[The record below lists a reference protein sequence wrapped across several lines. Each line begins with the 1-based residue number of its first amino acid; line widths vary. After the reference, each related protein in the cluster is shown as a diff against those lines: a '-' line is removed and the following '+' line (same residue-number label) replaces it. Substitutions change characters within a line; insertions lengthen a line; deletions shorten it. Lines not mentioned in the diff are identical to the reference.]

1 MRIVEL
7 EMPLVIKFEQ
17 SWAVGVPLLQVD
29 VVNFWLLGRV
39 AAVFTHVNLEKV
51 KIKSQNHYIL
61 IQTLTLDLRCL

>member
-17 SWAVGVPLLQVD
+17 SWAVGVLLLQVD

-39 AAVFTHVNLEKV
+39 AAVFTHVNLRSSLLV
-51 KIKSQNHYIL
+51 IVTVVDSMYF
-61 IQTLTLDLRCL
+61 

>member
-17 SWAVGVPLLQVD
+17 SWAVGVLLLQVD

-39 AAVFTHVNLEKV
+39 AAVFTHVNLERGE
-51 KIKSQNHYIL
+51 IKSQNHYIL
-61 IQTLTLDLRCL
+61 I

>member
-17 SWAVGVPLLQVD
+17 SWAVGVLLLQVD

-39 AAVFTHVNLEKV
+39 AAVFTHVNLEKG
-51 KIKSQNHYIL
+51 KMKSQNHYNQI
-61 IQTLTLDLRCL
+61 ITLDLRCL

>member
-17 SWAVGVPLLQVD
+17 SWAVGVLLLQVD

-39 AAVFTHVNLEKV
+39 AAVFTHVNLERV
-51 KIKSQNHYIL
+51 KIKSQNHFIL